1 GDPEVTL
8 LAGQTA
14 LWLGLGLA
22 GGFLFVLT
30 LLPLLAV
37 ILAVFDGGAGD
48 IADVQRFIALTEE
61 ARSFVPPGLP
71 LFDAEKAAAT
81 TAALVRFQAKKDE
94 ARRALWA
101 SRDGRPAIAST
112 KSAGKA
118 VSSESKLAVA
128 DLAIRKRA
136 WLGRETPPR
145 ASQIRQSNSNAFTT
159 SAAAHVLCREVCDV

>member
-1 GDPEVTL
+1 MTL

-37 ILAVFDGGAGD
+37 ILAVFDGDAGD
-48 IADVQRFIALTEE
+48 VADVQRFIALTEE
-61 ARSFVPPGLP
+61 ARSLVPPGLP

-81 TAALVRFQAKKDE
+81 TAALVRFQEKKDE

-101 SRDGRPAIAST
+101 SRDGRPRSRA
-112 KSAGKA
+112 
-118 VSSESKLAVA
+118 
-128 DLAIRKRA
+128 RKPRRRGVVDVEGRRRRPSDQE
-136 WLGRETPPR
+136 LGALR
-145 ASQIRQSNSNAFTT
+145 
-159 SAAAHVLCREVCDV
+159 